1 MDELEAYMLDH
12 IDREP
17 ELLKQI
23 HRVSNVR
30 LLHGFMVCGHLQ
42 GRLLKML
49 VQMIRPKR
57 VIEIGTYTGYSALSM
72 AEGMEEDAQLH
83 TIEINDE
90 LEAMIRR
97 HLSRSPHGKK
107 IRLYIGDA
115 ATIVPCFEDASFD
128 MAFMDGDKRNYW
140 ADYEVLLPKIR
151 PGGFILADDT
161 LWHGKLWE
169 EVAGND
175 RMTKGIIEF
184 NEQLKSDSRVEK
196 VMVPVRDGLTLIRK
210 K

>member
-1 MDELEAYMLDH
+1 MKESEAYILDH
-12 IDREP
+12 IDPEP

-23 HRVSNVR
+23 YRTSNVK
-30 LLHGFMVCGHLQ
+30 LLHGFMVSGHLQ
-42 GRLLKML
+42 GRFLKML
-49 VQMIRPKR
+49 VEMIRPER
-57 VIEIGTYTGYSALSM
+57 VLEIGTYTGYSALSM
-72 AEGMEEDAQLH
+72 AEGLSDDAELH

-90 LEAMIRR
+90 LETMIR
-97 HLSRSPHGKK
+97 HHFSLSPHGRK

-115 ATIVPCFEDASFD
+115 ASVVPRFEDASFD

-140 ADYEVLLPKIR
+140 ADYESILPKIR
-151 PGGFILADDT
+151 KGGFILADDT

-175 RMTKGIIEF
+175 WMTKGIIEF
-184 NEQLKSDSRVEK
+184 NDKLKSDSRVEK
-196 VMVPVRDGLTLIRK
+196 VVVPIRDGLTLIRK